1 MLWATNLKQNHRQH
15 CVEGLREGNA
25 IMGFTTQRDFRK
37 GMRHSWMRSLLQVH
51 LPNYTQTPAPAS
63 FLSIPQ
69 SPAPLLLL
77 LLESRTSSRQLQGLQ
92 GAEQGGDEMEQ
103 SATPLHSSPGW
114 AQRQGMGQQWTD
126 FGKYNTVL
134 KKDLA
139 AWHAKYPVLCRL
151 TGTPQGETVAKGFRW
166 WWKATDHSCPVQD
179 LYAQPQHCCDSS
191 VRFTSATNPPLIDG
205 IWELLER
212 GTKKKGDGTYEVGQM
227 MIRSS
232 EEGLRSSSTHAVTRK
247 KNYPGAKL
255 GL

>member
-15 CVEGLREGNA
+15 CVEGLREEKA
-25 IMGFTTQRDFRK
+25 RMVFTTQRDFRK

-77 LLESRTSSRQLQGLQ
+77 LLESRTSSRQLEGLQ

-114 AQRQGMGQQWTD
+114 AQRQGMRQQWTD

-139 AWHAKYPVLCRL
+139 AWKISCVVQADRH
-151 TGTPQGETVAKGFRW
+151 TPGWNSGQG
-166 WWKATDHSCPVQD
+166 
-179 LYAQPQHCCDSS
+179 
-191 VRFTSATNPPLIDG
+191 I
-205 IWELLER
+205 
-212 GTKKKGDGTYEVGQM
+212 QM
-227 MIRSS
+227 MVESHWWQ
-232 EEGLRSSSTHAVTRK
+232 LSSSGPVCPASTLLWQLCQTHQCNKSTPDWWHLRALGKGNKEKGRW
-247 KNYPGAKL
+247 NIWGGADDDQKL
-255 GL
+255 RGRLEKQ